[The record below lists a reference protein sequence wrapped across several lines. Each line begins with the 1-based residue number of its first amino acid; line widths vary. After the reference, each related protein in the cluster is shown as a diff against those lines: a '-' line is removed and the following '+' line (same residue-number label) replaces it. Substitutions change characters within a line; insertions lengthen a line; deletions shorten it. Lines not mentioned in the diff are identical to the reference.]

1 MTDYTIARKLPS
13 MDSYTVADASGTEL
27 YTAKHHLGLGKE
39 HWDIADHSGA
49 VVATL
54 LHERAHL
61 HATYKIS
68 GDDLAD
74 ATFTKTNYLTM
85 AETWTLD
92 TEAGQ
97 VRLEGDLVDH
107 RWTLTSADGSV
118 TATLVRRMVS
128 LHHQFL
134 VTVDGDPR
142 VTIALAIALDV
153 EQDEHK

>member
-1 MTDYTIARKLPS
+1 MTDYTVARKLPS
-13 MDSYTVADASGTEL
+13 LDSYTVTDATGAEL

-39 HWDIADHSGA
+39 HWDIADHNGA

-61 HATYKIS
+61 HATYRIS
-68 GDDLAD
+68 GEGLSD

-92 TEAGQ
+92 GAAGQ
-97 VRLEGDLVDH
+97 ARLDGDLVDH
-107 RWTLTSADGSV
+107 RWTLTMPDGTL

-128 LHHQFL
+128 LHHQFT
-134 VTVDGDPR
+134 VTVEGDPR